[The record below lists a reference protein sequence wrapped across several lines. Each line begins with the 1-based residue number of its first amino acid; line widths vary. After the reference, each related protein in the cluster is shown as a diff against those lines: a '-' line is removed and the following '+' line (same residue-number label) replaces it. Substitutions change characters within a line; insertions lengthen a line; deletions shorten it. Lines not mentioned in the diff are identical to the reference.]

1 MISSGIK
8 RQKRVRFKLKKFNAA
23 GFRFTV
29 FRSLKNI
36 YAQIIDDNKKQT
48 LVSASSLEKA
58 LENKK
63 KMDLSLEVGKLIAK
77 RALDKGIKEVYFD
90 RGKYKYHGRVKMLA
104 ETARK
109 DGLKF

>member
-1 MISSGIK
+1 MIRSGIK
-8 RQKRVRFKLKKFNAA
+8 RQKRVRFKLKKFNTAA
-23 GFRFTV
+23 FRFTV

-48 LVSASSLEKA
+48 LVSASSLEKT

-77 RALDKGIKEVYFD
+77 RAIDKGINEVYFD

-109 DGLKF
+109 EGLKF

>member
-1 MISSGIK
+1 MITSVIK
-8 RQKRVRFKLKKFNAA
+8 RQRRVRFKLKKISKA
-23 GFRFTV
+23 GIRFTV

-58 LENKK
+58 LEKKK
-63 KMDLSLEVGKLIAK
+63 KMDLSSEVGKLIAK
-77 RALDKGIKEVYFD
+77 RAIDKGIKEVYFD

-109 DGLKF
+109 EGLKF

>member
-8 RQKRVRFKLKKFNAA
+8 RQKRVRFKLKKFNTA
-23 GFRFTV
+23 GLRFTV

-48 LVSASSLEKA
+48 LVSASSLEKT

-63 KMDLSLEVGKLIAK
+63 KMDLSFEVGKLIAK
-77 RALDKGIKEVYFD
+77 RAIDKGIKEVYFD

-109 DGLKF
+109 EGLKF

>member
-8 RQKRVRFKLKKFNAA
+8 RQKRVRFKLKKFNTAE
-23 GFRFTV
+23 FRFTV

-48 LVSASSLEKA
+48 LVSASSVEKSF
-58 LENKK
+58 ENKK
-63 KMDLSLEVGKLIAK
+63 KMDLSFEVGKLIAK
-77 RALDKGIKEVYFD
+77 RAIDKGIKEVYFD
-90 RGKYKYHGRVKMLA
+90 RGKYKYHGRIKMLA

-109 DGLKF
+109 EGLKF